1 MGLGEMLRKLRRSQG
16 PEGYSQYKHERD
28 HAREQEERARD
39 DKKKAADLERET
51 AEREHRYAD
60 RYAREHEG
68 DTARS
73 DQKDIEPD
81 R

>member
-1 MGLGEMLRKLRRSQG
+1 MGLRETLRKLRRSQG

-28 HAREQEERARD
+28 HAREQEGDIARA
-39 DKKKAADLERET
+39 
-51 AEREHRYAD
+51 
-60 RYAREHEG
+60 
-68 DTARS
+68 

>member
-1 MGLGEMLRKLRRSQG
+1 MGLRDMLRKLRRSQG

-28 HAREQEERARD
+28 HAREREERARD
-39 DKKKAADLERET
+39 DEKKAAELERET
-51 AEREHRYAD
+51 VEREHRYAD
-60 RYAREHEG
+60 RYAREQEG
-68 DTARS
+68 DIARA